1 MCSQPTRLSSW
12 IAGTAPCEGKLV
24 ERVRA
29 VEVEEAGINDCARN
43 MTCEDEERAGAGSA
57 P

>member
-1 MCSQPTRLSSW
+1 MQPTDQTVLLDRRDYHF
-12 IAGTAPCEGKLV
+12 ARKKV

-29 VEVEEAGINDCARN
+29 VEVEEAGINDCARS